1 MEKSYS
7 DIVEYTKEVDDSIK
21 EILETFGVSASI
33 KKQDGIMRN
42 VMLDL
47 ALETFIPMEGRV
59 TASMVGY
66 EMDMEPTDVAIFI
79 SLFFAFQK
87 VQKEPKGVSAFFRK
101 KQETEIDNKQIVRKI
116 QKYVIDEKELFDKF
130 MANLNA
136 KIALK

>member
-7 DIVEYTKEVDDSIK
+7 DIVEYTTDVDGSIK
-21 EILETFGVSASI
+21 EILEAYGVSASI

-47 ALETFIPMEGRV
+47 ALEAFIPMEGRV

-66 EMDMEPTDVAIFI
+66 EMDMEPADVAIFI
-79 SLFFAFQK
+79 SLFFAFQN

-101 KQETEIDNKQIVRKI
+101 KQETEIGV
-116 QKYVIDEKELFDKF
+116 F
-130 MANLNA
+130 AS
-136 KIALK
+136 ALWHTCVGTGKGQEQH